1 MQAEQ
6 FIKDRGVNAAKERLK
21 VAKDSGLDMWTH
33 GWGFTTKQLEQ
44 ALKGV
49 NLNTLENFD
58 LEKAIARRD
67 KLRGRYNRSGLSN
80 TDYNELLELDKAI
93 ERALKD
99 KKEGENNGQ

>member
-1 MQAEQ
+1 MTPEQ
-6 FIKDRGVNAAKERLK
+6 FILDKGSQVASNRLQA
-21 VAKDSGLDMWTH
+21 AKDSGLDMWTY

-67 KLRGRYNRSGLSN
+67 KLRGRYKRSGLSN

-93 ERALKD
+93 ERAVKD

>member
-1 MQAEQ
+1 MKPEQ
-6 FIKDRGVNAAKERLK
+6 FIKDQGIHKAKEKLKAAKE
-21 VAKDSGLDMWTH
+21 SGLDMWIY

-58 LEKAIARRD
+58 LEKVIARRD
-67 KLRGRYNRSGLSN
+67 NLRGRYNRSGLSN

-93 ERALKD
+93 ERALKE

>member
-1 MQAEQ
+1 M
-6 FIKDRGVNAAKERLK
+6 
-21 VAKDSGLDMWTH
+21 
-33 GWGFTTKQLEQ
+33 
-44 ALKGV
+44 

-67 KLRGRYNRSGLSN
+67 KLRGRYKRSGLSN

-93 ERALKD
+93 ERAVKD